1 MNKGE
6 NMETKFVLTI
16 FTHRVQEAI
25 AECLKKQSNANA
37 SSGNKG
43 SIILNNYFY
52 RTLFVLDIFC

>member
-1 MNKGE
+1 
-6 NMETKFVLTI
+6 METKFVLNI